1 MYYVYQHRKADSNEI
16 FYVGK
21 GKGKRLTGLQG
32 RNQYWKNTVNKHGF
46 VAEIIKDNLEEEFA
60 LLIEIELIDTYRKRG
75 INLVNITNGGE
86 GMSGHRYTMPKETKN
101 KLSKKAMGRPGF
113 FKSEHFTDEMR
124 QAIVNSNKRRKMTDV
139 MKEKTTFK
147 GCSHTEEHKEY
158 MREKMKNRVF
168 SEETR
173 LKMSMAQKKRF
184 AK

>member
-21 GKGKRLTGLQG
+21 GKGKRLTGTQG
-32 RNQYWKNTVNKHGF
+32 RNKYWKHTVAKHGY
-46 VAEIIKDNLEEEFA
+46 VAEIVKDNLDEEFA
-60 LLIEIELIDTYRKRG
+60 LLIEMELIDTYRKRG
-75 INLVNITNGGE
+75 INLVNLTNGGE
-86 GMSGHRYTMPKETKN
+86 GLSGYSRPVSEKTK
-101 KLSKKAMGRPGF
+101 KILSEKAMGRPGC
-113 FKSEHFTDEMR
+113 FKSEHFTEEMR
-124 QAIVNSNKRRKMTDV
+124 QAIVNSNKRRKMTKA

-147 GCSHTEEHKEY
+147 GLHHTEEHKEY
-158 MREKMKNRVF
+158 MREKMKGRVF